1 MKTDK
6 RDSQQIKG
14 AIWFVSPDT
23 IVYDALQLMTEK
35 EAGAVLIIE
44 NGEIQKLLGHSSI
57 IENMVYMGLDG
68 MYFKPEKHQIFDFS
82 RNLKILQS
90 L

>member
-1 MKTDK
+1 
-6 RDSQQIKG
+6 
-14 AIWFVSPDT
+14 
-23 IVYDALQLMTEK
+23 MTEK

-68 MYFKPEKHQIFDFS
+68 MYFKPEKPQIVVFK
-82 RNLKILQS
+82 RNLRFYILLQRVRES
-90 L
+90 PIVLK